1 MKNSILLTYHPQIG
15 LVYNKI
21 LSYIFEDY
29 CHFENYSSQS
39 DILKE
44 PKVLSDI
51 DLFIMSDSLSNF
63 NKDNNFNISNT
74 KIIDIQASFAKDRL
88 DMLKSIEEPIH
99 FIFRY
104 KYLDTCIRVIDILRG
119 YDIKNFTWSHQ
130 PSYPILRKENFLN
143 IVIKEPF
150 FDIDKTYL
158 KGTEDFFVYDLG
170 NRRISF
176 NSLMEIKRFLKIDD
190 MAVTKKIIN
199 HVSSF
204 SSIDSINFS
213 IFKEST
219 ISENSLD
226 KLISYIDSS
235 IVFLD
240 SDLNIIKSNDNFIN
254 KFNKEKKLNLKDIT
268 ILDKLTRYLRS
279 GKKLDNHV
287 ITNSNNNQSFIVS
300 SEYLE
305 YMDGILESSNYM
317 VIIDDV
323 DKLNK
328 KQEKYRNTL
337 IAKGHYSNY
346 RFSDILGTSPSLKE
360 AIKIAQKMA
369 LIDKTTLIVGETGS
383 GKELFA
389 HAIHSASCRKNN
401 PFVSI
406 NCAAI
411 PNNLLESELFGY
423 EPGTF
428 SGGLKEGKVGLFE
441 IANGGTL
448 FLDEIGELDYN
459 IQSKL
464 LRAIETKEI
473 MKIGG
478 SSLKKID
485 IRILAATNRDL
496 VDQVKKKEFR
506 EDLYYRLNNFEIQVP
521 PLRQR
526 LDDVIGLVENFMIED
541 IGSKRNMSENLREF
555 LLTYTWPGNI
565 RELKN
570 VTEYMI
576 NIHSGE
582 LDLESLPMY
591 LKNRITKNPL
601 PASNSGGLTQPNKL
615 KTYDPEIL
623 GLIVK
628 CLAQNEIYSRKAI
641 HPFLKA
647 KQVEISDYK
656 LRNILSYLRDQAYID
671 YSQGPGRIVA
681 TNKGLEFLK
690 TLGQGLQSTLD
701 KSKNI

>member
-1 MKNSILLTYHPQIG
+1 MKKSILFTYHPKVGQ
-15 LVYNKI
+15 VYNEI
-21 LSYIFEDY
+21 LSYIFKDY
-29 CHFENYSSQS
+29 CRFINYSSS
-39 DILKE
+39 NDTLNKS
-44 PKVLSDI
+44 KVLKGV

-63 NKDNNFNISNT
+63 NKDNSFYISNT

-130 PSYPILRKENFLN
+130 PSYPILRKENCLN

-150 FDIDKTYL
+150 FDVDKSYL
-158 KGTEDFFVYDLG
+158 EGTEDFFIYDLG

-254 KFNKEKKLNLKDIT
+254 KFNKEKQLNLKDIP
-268 ILDKLTRYLRS
+268 ILDKLTSYLRS
-279 GKKLDNHV
+279 GKKLNNHV
-287 ITNSNNNQSFIVS
+287 ITNSNSNQSIIVS

-628 CLAQNEIYSRKAI
+628 CLAQNEIYSRKVI
-641 HPFLKA
+641 QPFLKA

>member
-628 CLAQNEIYSRKAI
+628 CLAKNEIYSRKAI